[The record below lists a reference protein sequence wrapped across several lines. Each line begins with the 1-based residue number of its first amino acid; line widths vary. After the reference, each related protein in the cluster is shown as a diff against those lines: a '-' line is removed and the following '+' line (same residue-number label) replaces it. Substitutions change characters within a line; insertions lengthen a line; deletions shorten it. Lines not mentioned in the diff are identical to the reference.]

1 MNRFITNNLPRA
13 FASDVGSSWSMNH
26 YTEINEELWNKF
38 GAIGYQK
45 SGCVLRMFQ
54 EALTVSTFKKGLNY
68 YLRENY
74 LKAVTPQHLHAA
86 LQRAYDEDFP
96 GNSVDIEMLMGMWE
110 NQAGE
115 IGKIRGLDTCS
126 ILGKI

>member
-13 FASDVGSSWSMNH
+13 FSSDVGSSWSMNH
-26 YTEINEELWNKF
+26 YTEIPAELWNKF

-54 EALTVSTFKKGLNY
+54 EALTIPTFAKGLNY
-68 YLRENY
+68 YLTENY
-74 LKAVTPQHLHAA
+74 LKTATPQHLHAS
-86 LQRAYDEDFP
+86 LQRAYNEDFP
-96 GNSVDIEMLMGMWE
+96 GNSIDIDLLMGMWE

-115 IGKIRGLDTCS
+115 KN
-126 ILGKI
+126 ILVYFVD